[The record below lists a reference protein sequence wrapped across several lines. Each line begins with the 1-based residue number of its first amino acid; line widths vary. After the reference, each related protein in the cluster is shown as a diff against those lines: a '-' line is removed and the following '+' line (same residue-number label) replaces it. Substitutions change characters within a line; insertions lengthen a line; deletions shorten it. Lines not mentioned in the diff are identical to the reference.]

1 MENNSHNTM
10 KESNNNSV
18 TKNNT
23 PGLDINNNTPNVV
36 NKDNQTEYISS
47 FKIKDQ
53 NVQLLKEIRKYFT

>member
-1 MENNSHNTM
+1 M

-23 PGLDINNNTPNVV
+23 PGLGINNNVPNVV
-36 NKDNQTEYISS
+36 KQDNQTEYISS

-53 NVQLLKEIRKYFT
+53 NVQLLKEIRKCFT